1 MSILHHLVERTWFK
15 VAVFG
20 LFFGSTALFTFGTF
34 YVRFHYLDVMPRSP
48 QAEAGRIYP
57 VKAQFG
63 VTVYVNKKEREIRSF
78 VEEDMLVA
86 AIASWLLLFF
96 LGKRLG
102 WFKKKPP
109 WDSSD
114 PEVGGDGA

>member
-63 VTVYVNKKEREIRSF
+63 VTVYVNKKEREFRSF
-78 VEEDMLVA
+78 VEEVMLVA
-86 AIASWLLLFF
+86 AFASGLLYVF
-96 LGKRLG
+96 LGMRLG

-109 WDSSD
+109 WDPPDSSAR
-114 PEVGGDGA
+114 GKRA